1 MSHSEYS
8 LFFKVKDGG
17 SRLLRKFGYYQT
29 RRRHIPHKKNLHIHR
44 LERISQSSER
54 VWSCAYSPD
63 SEHKEK
69 LVKFSVS
76 SKMLPLVVVHAVGV
90 RTPYIP
96 LSLQSISSTLRPF
109 IPLSLYLH
117 LHHQHQHYLTLF
129 LSALHPI
136 LYWSSAV
143 IGQAN

>member
-8 LFFKVKDGG
+8 LLFKVKDGD
-17 SRLLRKFGYYQT
+17 SRLLRKLGYYRT
-29 RRRHIPHKKNLHIHR
+29 RRRYIPHKKNLHTHR
-44 LERISQSSER
+44 RESISQSSER
-54 VWSCAYSPD
+54 VWSCAYSPKWTQRKTSKILGFKPNVATCRRAC
-63 SEHKEK
+63 SE
-69 LVKFSVS
+69 
-76 SKMLPLVVVHAVGV
+76 V